1 MIKRELGGWLPTH
14 QASRHLRELRLMGG
28 GRGGIGREKG
38 GPLRETEEG
47 WEGKGTLKSKT

>member
-38 GPLRETEEG
+38 GQLRETEEG